1 MDIIA
6 KVAEA
11 VCGMDA
17 EETATLIKEALA
29 IGIGPLEILNNGLII
44 GMEKA
49 GLLFEEQ
56 EYFVAELLLCSDA
69 MYSGLE
75 IIQPLLINSGNASKG
90 KVVIGVVE
98 GDTHDIGKNIV
109 KIMLETAGFEVID
122 LGRDVPIGRFID
134 KAIEVSADM
143 IALSTLMTTTMQG
156 MEKLVKLLRER
167 GLRDRFKV
175 LIGGGPVS
183 QSFADKI
190 GADGYSVNAF
200 AAVRMAESLMRD
212 ECSDESQAFSSC

>member
-1 MDIIA
+1 MDFIA
-6 KVAEA
+6 RVAET
-11 VCGMDA
+11 VCEM
-17 EETATLIKEALA
+17 EEEKTVTLINEALTA
-29 IGIGPLEILNNGLII
+29 GIDPLEILNNGLIK
-44 GMEKA
+44 GMGKA
-49 GLLFEEQ
+49 GQLFEEQ

-69 MYSGLE
+69 MYAGLE
-75 IIQPLLINSGNASKG
+75 ILQPLLMNSRSASKG

-109 KIMLETAGFEVID
+109 KIMLETASFEVID
-122 LGRDVPIGRFID
+122 LGRDVPIVSFID
-134 KAIEVSADM
+134 KAMEVGADM

-156 MEKLVKLLRER
+156 MEKLINLLQER

-190 GADGYSVNAF
+190 GADGYSINAF
-200 AAVRMAESLMRD
+200 AAVRIAESLMNGK
-212 ECSDESQAFSSC
+212 SMIA